1 MHELKLKKKW
11 IRGDNGSNFEPSQS
25 FRAKKWAKSKFWH
38 VMDISSCKLRET
50 YQFKFLSLLK
60 DFWSSTSCGTML
72 LKSCSGLNHESQKKS
87 KILFESLDVSNCFWK
102 KSLSASPNF
111 GQVKRQRE
119 RPSTIL
125 QLLWPHVTSL
135 SWFSDSFLMKNL
147 RFSKFNHF
155 IGDIRVWM
163 KYLLWRSWDVNIS
176 NHWNLTSEDGF

>member
-119 RPSTIL
+119 RERGSPLSSNYYDLTWLHCLDFLTHFWWKIWDFQNSIIL
-125 QLLWPHVTSL
+125 
-135 SWFSDSFLMKNL
+135 
-147 RFSKFNHF
+147 
-155 IGDIRVWM
+155 
-163 KYLLWRSWDVNIS
+163 
-176 NHWNLTSEDGF
+176 